1 MVAALS
7 KAGATPGPQAAPEGS
22 VSRYADGT
30 VVEKRGGKWQE
41 VKTDKGKPDADR
53 PGAGGGKKSDPKTKR
68 RSAKKLLS
76 VYRQKLDTLSRQGG
90 SKGEIA
96 ALKTKI
102 KTLKQKMRGMAK
114 AADPFA
120 AWEKDRVREC
130 LRKSAAYCKYLGY
143 SNSGQLLYAVAA
155 GDTPAD
161 VTVAVRAAT
170 KYLGEKFGL
179 VLEKELA
186 K

>member
-53 PGAGGGKKSDPKTKR
+53 PDAGGGKKSDPKTKR